1 MTRHTTD
8 PARLSSREAHSALW
22 RLAMLLG
29 PEEEYEWQLNDG
41 TRVDAH
47 ECLRVL
53 TEHVERLERQRATL
67 QLAVEFLSIVAFA
80 KAKWLRG
87 ES

>member
-22 RLAMLLG
+22 CIALLLG
-29 PEEEYEWQLNDG
+29 RPGL
-41 TRVDAH
+41 
-47 ECLRVL
+47 
-53 TEHVERLERQRATL
+53 
-67 QLAVEFLSIVAFA
+67 
-80 KAKWLRG
+80 AKWLRG